1 LGGTATTIA
10 VAYTAV
16 SVLAIGFMLVVA
28 RSTGGRGPEQAPDVH
43 RLRETEKTWFV
54 IVIVLLVGLL
64 VATIFFTPYGRSADS
79 DAQVVEVQALQFAW
93 VLPATPIRANRQVQ
107 FKLTSKDVNHSF
119 AVYTAAGKL
128 LFQVQ
133 VMPGRTQEYVYTF
146 KKPGTYHVLCLE
158 YCGVDHDRMQSELRV
173 VA

>member
-1 LGGTATTIA
+1 LGGIATTIA

-16 SVLAIGFMLVVA
+16 CVLAIAFMAVVA
-28 RSTGGRGPEQAPDVH
+28 RSTGGRGPEQVADIH
-43 RLRETEKTWFV
+43 RLRKTEKTWFV
-54 IVIVLLVGLL
+54 VVVVLLVSLL
-64 VATIFFTPYGRSADS
+64 VVTIFFTPYGRSADR

-93 VLPATPIRANRQVQ
+93 VLPATPLKANRQVQ

-119 AVYTAAGKL
+119 AVYTAGGKL

-133 VMPGRTQEYVYTF
+133 VMPGRTQEYLYTF
-146 KKPGTYHVLCLE
+146 EQPGIYHVLCLE
-158 YCGVDHDRMQSELRV
+158 YCGVDHDKMQSELRV

>member
-1 LGGTATTIA
+1 
-10 VAYTAV
+10 
-16 SVLAIGFMLVVA
+16 M
-28 RSTGGRGPEQAPDVH
+28 GPSRPSDLH

-54 IVIVLLVGLL
+54 VVVVLLVALL
-64 VATIFFTPYGRSADS
+64 VATIFFTPYGRSAGKG
-79 DAQVVEVQALQFAW
+79 AQVVEVEALQFAW
-93 VLPATPIRANRQVQ
+93 VLPATPLKANREVE
-107 FKLTSKDVNHSF
+107 FRLTSKDVNHSF

-146 KKPGTYHVLCLE
+146 KQPGVYHVLCLE
-158 YCGVDHDRMQSELRV
+158 YCGVDHDKMQSELRV

>member
-1 LGGTATTIA
+1 MGGIATTIA

-16 SVLAIGFMLVVA
+16 CVLAIGFMAVVA
-28 RSTGGRGPEQAPDVH
+28 RSTGGRGPEQAADIH

-54 IVIVLLVGLL
+54 VVVVLLVALL

-93 VLPATPIRANRQVQ
+93 VLPATPLKANRQVQ

-119 AVYTAAGKL
+119 AVYTAGGKL

-146 KKPGTYHVLCLE
+146 KQPGTYHVLCLE
-158 YCGVDHDRMQSELRV
+158 YCGVDHDKMQSELRV